1 MRIIRYQPSTEIA
14 TGKTSYAAQQPDGS
28 AFRIDGDVFGEFAVT
43 REKADIKKS
52 LPPVRPPQVWCI
64 GQNYKKH
71 AEELGMAL
79 PEFPVLFAKG
89 VNTVI
94 ANGETIR
101 LPQRA
106 KSAEVDY
113 ECELVVVI
121 GKECKDVS
129 REQALEYVA
138 GYMCGNDVSA
148 RDWQIKKGGSQWC
161 RGKSFDT
168 FAPVGPCLVTKD
180 EVGDPNALR
189 IQTILNGAAVQDA
202 NTNDMIF
209 DVPAI
214 VSFLS
219 ESTTLLP
226 GTLIFTGTPQGV
238 GMGRKPQLWLK
249 DGDEVSIVIEKI
261 GTLTNRVA
269 GK

>member
-1 MRIIRYQPSTEIA
+1 MRIIRYQDSA
-14 TGKTSYAAQQPDGS
+14 GKVFHAAQQSDDS
-28 AFRIDGDVFGEFAVT
+28 ALRIAGDVLGKFDVT
-43 REKADIKKS
+43 GEKADVKKL
-52 LPPVRPPQVWCI
+52 LPPVQPVQIWCI

-71 AEELGMAL
+71 AEELGMPL

-89 VNTVI
+89 INTVI
-94 ANGETIR
+94 ANGDTIR

-129 REQALEYVA
+129 REHALDYVA

-168 FAPVGPCLVTKD
+168 FAPVGPCLVTKE
-180 EVGDPNALR
+180 EVGNPNALR
-189 IQTILNGAAVQDA
+189 IQTILNGATVQDA
-202 NTNDMIF
+202 NTSDMIF

-249 DGDEVSIVIEKI
+249 DGDEVSVTIEKI
-261 GTLTNRVA
+261 GTLTNRVT
-269 GK
+269 GS

>member
-1 MRIIRYQPSTEIA
+1 MRIIRYQDSA
-14 TGKTSYAAQQPDGS
+14 GKIHNAAQQTDGS
-28 AFRIDGDVFGEFAVT
+28 ALRIDGDIFGQFVLT
-43 REKADIKKS
+43 SEKADVQKL
-52 LPPVRPPQVWCI
+52 LPPVKPPQVWCI

-94 ANGETIR
+94 ASGDTIE

-113 ECELVVVI
+113 ECELVLVI
-121 GKECKDVS
+121 GEECKDVS
-129 REQALEYVA
+129 REQALEYIA

-168 FAPVGPCLVTKD
+168 FGPVGPYLVTKD
-180 EVGDPNALR
+180 EVGNPNVLR
-189 IQTILNGAAVQDA
+189 IRTILNGVTVQDA

-249 DGDEVSIVIEKI
+249 DGDEVSIVIEKV

>member
-1 MRIIRYQPSTEIA
+1 MKIIRYQDSA
-14 TGKTSYAAQQPDGS
+14 GKTHNAAQQTDGP
-28 AFRIDGDVFGEFAVT
+28 ALRIDGDIFGKFVLT
-43 REKADIKKS
+43 GEKADVKKL
-52 LPPVRPPQVWCI
+52 LPPVQPPQVWCI

-94 ANGETIR
+94 ASGDTIE

-129 REQALEYVA
+129 RDRALEYVA

-168 FAPVGPCLVTKD
+168 FGPVGPYFVTKD
-180 EVGDPNALR
+180 EVGNPNELR
-189 IQTILNGAAVQDA
+189 IRTILNGVTVQDA

-209 DVPAI
+209 SVPAI

>member
-1 MRIIRYQPSTEIA
+1 MKIIRYQDSA
-14 TGKTSYAAQQPDGS
+14 GKIHNAAQQTDGS
-28 AFRIDGDVFGEFAVT
+28 ALRIAGDVFGKFTVT
-43 REKADIKKS
+43 GEKADVRKL
-52 LPPVRPPQVWCI
+52 LPPVHPPQVWCI

-89 VNTVI
+89 ANTVI
-94 ANGETIR
+94 ASGDTIE

-113 ECELVVVI
+113 ECELVLVI

-129 REQALEYVA
+129 RERALEYVA

-168 FAPVGPCLVTKD
+168 FGPVGPCLVTKD
-180 EVGDPNALR
+180 EVGNANELR
-189 IQTILNGAAVQDA
+189 IRTILNGVAVQDA

-238 GMGRKPQLWLK
+238 GMGRKPQL
-249 DGDEVSIVIEKI
+249 
-261 GTLTNRVA
+261 
-269 GK
+269 

>member
-1 MRIIRYQPSTEIA
+1 MKIIRYEDPNGTIRH
-14 TGKTSYAAQQPDGS
+14 AAEQPDGS
-28 AFRIDGDVFGEFAVT
+28 YFRMEGDVFDQIEVT
-43 REKADIKKS
+43 REKANIRKA
-52 LPPVRPPQVWCI
+52 LAPVEPKMIWCI
-64 GQNYKKH
+64 GQNYRKH
-71 AEELGMAL
+71 AEELGMPL
-79 PEFPVLFAKG
+79 PEFPVVFAKG

-94 ANGETIR
+94 ASGETIR
-101 LPQRA
+101 LAERA
-106 KSAEVDY
+106 KSGEVDY

-129 REQALEYVA
+129 REKALEYVA

-148 RDWQIKKGGSQWC
+148 RDWQLKKGGSQWC

-168 FAPVGPCLVTKD
+168 FAPIGPCLVTKD
-180 EVGDPNALR
+180 EIGDPNALR
-189 IQTILNGAAVQDA
+189 IQTTLNGATVQDA

-209 DVPAI
+209 DVRAI

-249 DGDEVSIVIEKI
+249 DGDEVCVTIEKI
-261 GTLTNRVA
+261 GTLRNLVS

>member
-1 MRIIRYQPSTEIA
+1 MRIIRYQDSA
-14 TGKTSYAAQQPDGS
+14 GKIHNAAQQTDGS
-28 AFRIDGDVFGEFAVT
+28 ALRIDGDIFEKFVLTG
-43 REKADIKKS
+43 EKADVQKL
-52 LPPVRPPQVWCI
+52 LPPVKPPQVWCI

-94 ANGETIR
+94 ASGDTIE

-113 ECELVVVI
+113 ECELVLVI
-121 GKECKDVS
+121 GEECKDVS
-129 REQALEYVA
+129 REQALEYIA

-168 FAPVGPCLVTKD
+168 FGPVGPYLVTKD
-180 EVGDPNALR
+180 EVGNPNVLR
-189 IQTILNGAAVQDA
+189 IRTILNGVTVQDA

-249 DGDEVSIVIEKI
+249 DGDEVSIVIEKV

>member
-1 MRIIRYQPSTEIA
+1 MRIIRYQDSAGIIHN
-14 TGKTSYAAQQPDGS
+14 AAQEGDGS
-28 AFRIDGDVFGEFAVT
+28 ELRIDGNIFGKFTVT
-43 REKADIKKS
+43 AEKASIQKL
-52 LPPVRPPQVWCI
+52 LPPVKPPQVWCI

-89 VNTVI
+89 VNTLI
-94 ANGETIR
+94 AGGDAIE

-129 REQALEYVA
+129 RDRALDCVA

-168 FAPVGPCLVTKD
+168 FGPVGPCLVTKD
-180 EVGDPNALR
+180 EAGNPNELR
-189 IQTILNGAAVQDA
+189 IRTILNGATVQDA

-261 GTLTNRVA
+261 GTLTNRVV

>member
-1 MRIIRYQPSTEIA
+1 MRIIRYEDAS
-14 TGKTSYAAQQPDGS
+14 GKIFHAAEQRDGS
-28 AFRIDGDVFGEFAVT
+28 HLRIDGDIFSQFEVT
-43 REKADIKKS
+43 GEKADVRKR
-52 LPPVRPPQVWCI
+52 LPPVKPLQIWCI

-94 ANGETIR
+94 ASGDFIR
-101 LPQRA
+101 LPERA
-106 KSAEVDY
+106 KSGEVDY
-113 ECELVVVI
+113 ECELVIVI
-121 GKECKDVS
+121 GKKCKDVS
-129 REQALEYVA
+129 RENALDYVA

-168 FAPVGPCLVTKD
+168 FAPTGPCLVTGD
-180 EVGDPNALR
+180 EVGDPNSLR
-189 IQTILNGAAVQDA
+189 IQTVLNGAPVQDA

-209 DVPAI
+209 DVRTI

-249 DGDEVSIVIEKI
+249 DGDEVSVTIEKI
-261 GTLTNRVA
+261 GTITNRVA

>member
-1 MRIIRYQPSTEIA
+1 MKIIRYQDSA
-14 TGKTSYAAQQPDGS
+14 GKIHNAAQQTDGS
-28 AFRIDGDVFGEFAVT
+28 ALRIAGDVFGKFTVT
-43 REKADIKKS
+43 GEKADVRKL
-52 LPPVRPPQVWCI
+52 LPPVHPPQVWCI

-89 VNTVI
+89 ANTVI
-94 ANGETIR
+94 ASGDTIE

-113 ECELVVVI
+113 ECELVLVI

-129 REQALEYVA
+129 RERALEYVA

-168 FAPVGPCLVTKD
+168 FGPVGPCLVTKD
-180 EVGDPNALR
+180 EVGNANELR
-189 IQTILNGAAVQDA
+189 IRTILNGVAVQDA

-249 DGDEVSIVIEKI
+249 DGDEVSIVIDKI

>member
-1 MRIIRYQPSTEIA
+1 MRIIRCRDIA
-14 TGKTSYAAQQPDGS
+14 GKISYAAEQADGS
-28 AFRIDGDVFGEFAVT
+28 ALRIDGDIFGQFHVT
-43 REKADIKKS
+43 GEKVIVSKL
-52 LPPVRPPQVWCI
+52 LPPIQPVQIWCI

-89 VNTVI
+89 INTVI
-94 ANGETIR
+94 ASGDTIH
-101 LPQRA
+101 LPERA

-113 ECELVVVI
+113 ECELVIVI

-129 REQALEYVA
+129 RERALEYVA
-138 GYMCGNDVSA
+138 GFMCGNDVSA

-168 FAPVGPCLVTKD
+168 FAPIGPCLVTKD
-180 EVGDPNALR
+180 EVGNPNLLR
-189 IQTILNGAAVQDA
+189 IQTILNGATVQDA

-209 DVPAI
+209 DVPTI

-238 GMGRKPQLWLK
+238 GLGKKPQVWLK
-249 DGDEVSIVIEKI
+249 DGDEVSIAIEKI
-261 GTLTNRVA
+261 GTITNRVS

>member
-1 MRIIRYQPSTEIA
+1 MKIIRYEDSSGTIRYGAEQA
-14 TGKTSYAAQQPDGS
+14 NGS
-28 AFRIDGDVFGEFAVT
+28 RLRIEGDILGEPRIT
-43 REKADIKKS
+43 LEKADVQK
-52 LPPVRPPQVWCI
+52 LLAPVEPKMIWCI

-71 AEELGMAL
+71 AEELGMPL
-79 PEFPVLFAKG
+79 PEFPVVFAKG

-94 ANGETIR
+94 ASGETIR
-101 LPQRA
+101 LPERA
-106 KSAEVDY
+106 KSGEVDY

-121 GKECKDVS
+121 RKECKDVS

-148 RDWQIKKGGSQWC
+148 RDWQLKKGGSQWC

-168 FAPVGPCLVTKD
+168 FAPIGPFLVTKD
-180 EVGDPNALR
+180 EVGNPNALR
-189 IQTILNGAAVQDA
+189 IQTTLNGTIVQDA

-209 DVPAI
+209 DVRTI

-238 GMGRKPQLWLK
+238 GMGQKPQLWLK
-249 DGDEVSIVIEKI
+249 DGDEVCVTIEKI
-261 GTLTNRVA
+261 GTLRNRVS

>member
-1 MRIIRYQPSTEIA
+1 MRIIRYQDGA
-14 TGKTSYAAQQPDGS
+14 GKIHSAAQQADAS
-28 AFRIDGDVFGEFAVT
+28 ALRIDGDVFGKFTVT
-43 REKADIKKS
+43 GERADVQKL
-52 LPPVRPPQVWCI
+52 LPPVQPSQVWCI

-94 ANGETIR
+94 ASGDTIE

-113 ECELVVVI
+113 ECELVLVI

-129 REQALEYVA
+129 REQALEYIT

-168 FAPVGPCLVTKD
+168 FGPVGPYLVTKD
-180 EVGDPNALR
+180 EVGNPNELR
-189 IQTILNGAAVQDA
+189 IRTNLNNVTVQDA

-261 GTLTNRVA
+261 GTLTNRVT

>member
-1 MRIIRYQPSTEIA
+1 MRIIRYLDGGGTIRN
-14 TGKTSYAAQQPDGS
+14 AAQQAEGS
-28 AFRIDGDVFGEFAVT
+28 HLRIEGDVFAKFEVT
-43 REKADIKKS
+43 REKADVLKM
-52 LPPVRPPQVWCI
+52 LPPVKPVQIWCI
-64 GQNYKKH
+64 GQNYRKH

-94 ANGETIR
+94 ASGETIR
-101 LPQRA
+101 LPERA

-113 ECELVVVI
+113 ECELVIVI
-121 GKECKDVS
+121 GKECKDIS
-129 REQALEYVA
+129 RENALDYVA

-148 RDWQIKKGGSQWC
+148 RDWQLKKGGSQWC

-168 FAPVGPCLVTKD
+168 FAPIGPHLVTGD
-180 EVGDPNALR
+180 EVGNPNALR
-189 IQTILNGAAVQDA
+189 IQTILNGHTVQDA

-209 DVPAI
+209 DVRAI

-249 DGDEVSIVIEKI
+249 DGDEVSVAIEKI
-261 GTLTNRVA
+261 GTITNRVA
-269 GK
+269 EK

>member
-1 MRIIRYQPSTEIA
+1 MRIIRYQDNA
-14 TGKTSYAAQQPDGS
+14 GKIHNAAQQADG
-28 AFRIDGDVFGEFAVT
+28 FTQRIDGDVFGKFT
-43 REKADIKKS
+43 LTSEKADVQRL
-52 LPPVRPPQVWCI
+52 LPPVQPPQVWCI

-94 ANGETIR
+94 ANGDTIE

-129 REQALEYVA
+129 RERALEYVA

-168 FAPVGPCLVTKD
+168 FAPIGPCLVTKD
-180 EVGDPNALR
+180 EVGNPNELR
-189 IQTILNGAAVQDA
+189 IRTILDGVTVQDA

-209 DVPAI
+209 GVPAI

-226 GTLIFTGTPQGV
+226 GTVIFTGTPQGV

-249 DGDEVSIVIEKI
+249 DGDEVSIVIEKV

-269 GK
+269 GE

>member
-1 MRIIRYQPSTEIA
+1 MKLIRYLDHSSKIQ
-14 TGKTSYAAQQPDGS
+14 YAAEQPGGAHLRMEGDPFGNNRVTQES
-28 AFRIDGDVFGEFAVT
+28 ASIVKILA
-43 REKADIKKS
+43 
-52 LPPVRPPQVWCI
+52 PVVPVMIWCI
-64 GQNYKKH
+64 GQNYRQH
-71 AEELGMAL
+71 AAEVGMSSGDY
-79 PEFPVLFAKG
+79 PVLFAKG
-89 VNTVI
+89 ANTLQAPGAPI
-94 ANGETIR
+94 AIPT
-101 LPQRA
+101 RA
-106 KSAEVDY
+106 GTAELDY

-129 REQALEYVA
+129 REKALEYVA

-148 RDWQIKKGGSQWC
+148 RDWQLKKGGSQWC

-168 FAPVGPCLVTKD
+168 FAPIGPSLVTKD
-180 EVGDPNALR
+180 EVGDPNSLR
-189 IQTILNGAAVQDA
+189 IQTTLNGATVQDA

-209 DVPAI
+209 DVRAI

-249 DGDEVSIVIEKI
+249 DGDEVCVTIEKI
-261 GTLTNRVA
+261 GTLRNLVS